1 MQDNLARPLVQPQ
14 YEPRNR
20 AVPVRK
26 AQPKKKHKFRWSI
39 VVIGMICFGLS
50 MVMIQRFAYLN
61 EIDQEI
67 TTVQKQIFLLEA
79 SNEQKVL
86 KLEESLDPKKL
97 EEVATQQLG
106 MSKPTKNQVVY
117 VEVNNQDSAEILHTE
132 KETGLIGEMIQSV
145 KTFWNKYIVS

>member
-1 MQDNLARPLVQPQ
+1 MQDNLARPLAQPK
-14 YEPRNR
+14 YEPRTR

-26 AQPKKKHKFRWSI
+26 TQPKKKHKFRWSI
-39 VVIGMICFGLS
+39 VFVGMICFGLS

-67 TTVQKQIFLLEA
+67 AALQKQIFLLEA
-79 SNEQKVL
+79 SNEQKTL
-86 KLEESLDPKKL
+86 KLEEVLDPKKL

-132 KETGLIGEMIQSV
+132 KETGLISGMIQSV